1 MAPILIFDPA
11 PSANGVEAPSIRF
24 YRVKQI
30 CAKSR
35 HDLSSAWPAIF
46 IFCHSSPHACMR
58 WREAAGKGP
67 VAPAVQ
73 EATFGF
79 GATGGGACGFAGAA
93 AGGGG
98 APASAEPASILAGR
112 AGGRGATA
120 GGFGLV
126 AESCAK
132 APVVGAAAA
141 ATQSAADRQSA
152 APLRPK
158 APRANADNRRALS
171 IRSITTRPR
180 AIHCEADMAP
190 REPTAA
196 KPMS

>member
-11 PSANGVEAPSIRF
+11 PGANRIEAPPIRF

-58 WREAAGKGP
+58 WRDAAGKGP
-67 VAPAVQ
+67 VAPAFHS
-73 EATFGF
+73 ATF
-79 GATGGGACGFAGAA
+79 GATGGGACGFAGAVA
-93 AGGGG
+93 SGGG
-98 APASAEPASILAGR
+98 APASSEPGSILAGR
-112 AGGRGATA
+112 LGGRGATA
-120 GGFGLV
+120 GGLGLA

-141 ATQSAADRQSA
+141 PTQSAADRQSA

-158 APRANADNRRALS
+158 APRANANNPRALS
-171 IRSITTRPR
+171 IRSITTRR
-180 AIHCEADMAP
+180 GAVRCEAENMAP
-190 REPTAA
+190 GSRCLE
-196 KPMS
+196 S